1 MNVHERVRF
10 IRVLAFVV
18 AALWIAAV
26 GPLLL
31 KSEYWVNQVKTAY
44 RGHCW
49 QSAFG
54 WLQLVCQRK
63 ENKLDSDDESQTLFE
78 TTVLPPPAPTRS
90 FALPP
95 GSNASNIAAG
105 EPDRPISATRPGG
118 DTALVSARAPHPLS
132 TLEEKTLKTMDRFVE
147 CEMCPEMVVMPEGNF
162 MMGSQA
168 NEPGRRSQEGPQH
181 RVMIVER
188 FAIGR
193 FSVTFDEWSA
203 CLSEGGCNGYVPS
216 DQGWGR
222 AWQPVI
228 NVSWKDAKAFVDW
241 ISRKTG
247 RRYRLP
253 SEGEREYVARAGTTT
268 PFSWGRSISTLRGNY
283 NGNSDYAGGPKG
295 EYRQR
300 TVRVDSFGPNSWGL
314 FQLHGNIWEWVED
327 CWNNTYS
334 GAPSTGQPWSTGD
347 CSRRVLRGGSWKNH
361 PRLLRSASRDNDEL
375 AAHYASVGFRI
386 ARALAP

>member
-295 EYRQR
+295 EIDR
-300 TVRVDSFGPNSWGL
+300 GP
-314 FQLHGNIWEWVED
+314 
-327 CWNNTYS
+327 
-334 GAPSTGQPWSTGD
+334 
-347 CSRRVLRGGSWKNH
+347 
-361 PRLLRSASRDNDEL
+361 SASTLSDRTLGDFSSCTEIFGSGWKIVGTIL
-375 AAHYASVGFRI
+375 IAAPLRRGNLG
-386 ARALAP
+386 ALAIAVAGYCVAAPGKTIRDSCGRRAVTMTN